1 MQWKRWR
8 LLAAL
13 IATLMAVSTVM
24 PAIASYQATPE
35 SGGATPTAGG
45 PGIDPSNMDLSV
57 DPGDDFYEFA
67 NGGWLEKTEIPSDE
81 ASYGVFNEL
90 DDLTTEQL
98 LDLLDELAGSDEVQE
113 GSDEWKAVQ
122 LFAQG
127 VDVETRDAEGIEPIQ
142 PILDEIEAISS
153 LEEFNVFQQEAGFY
167 WLTGLFYTFV
177 IPDLADSS
185 VYAAYLSGPFI
196 GMPNRDYYL
205 EDDEANLDVRE
216 AYVEACTQF
225 LALTG
230 YGEAE
235 AQAAAQA
242 VYDLERDLVEP
253 TLTREEQQDFS
264 LYNNPR
270 TLEELEAIY
279 PLMDWQAYV
288 EELGVTDVDTL
299 TATELGYLEA
309 LDGILAGADLE
320 ALKDYVKL
328 EVFWSFAE
336 YLSADVEQIAFEF
349 QGGALGGV
357 TDQEPLEERVLED
370 VNFLLGDAVGQ
381 LYVAEYFPPEAKEQI
396 TALVDALVV
405 AFRGR
410 LEDSPWM
417 TEETKATAVAKL
429 EKMGVKV
436 GYPDKWRSYAAADV
450 EDDYAMTALSALN
463 AEYRRQL
470 ERAGETVDKTEWNAL
485 AQEVNAF
492 YNPLSNDITFPAGIL
507 QPPFFDYQADPAVNF
522 GGIGFVIGHEITHG
536 FDLQGSQFDADGN
549 LANWWTEED
558 SAAFQALNDRAVEQ
572 FAAIE
577 VLPGLFIDGQ
587 ITVTENVADLGGV
600 QVSHDALH
608 TYLDANGDPGEIDG
622 FSQDERFFI
631 SAATV
636 WREEI
641 RDESLTTQVKADPH
655 SPAEVRATQPIR
667 NMDEFHEVFDIGP
680 GDPMYLSPEDRI
692 VIW

>member
-24 PAIASYQATPE
+24 PAIASFQGTPTTGEATPV
-35 SGGATPTAGG
+35 AGG
-45 PGIDPSNMDLSV
+45 QGIDPSNMDLSV

-67 NGGWLEKTEIPSDE
+67 NGGWFDKTEIPSDKG
-81 ASYGVFNEL
+81 SYGVFDEI
-90 DDLTTEQL
+90 DDLTKEQL
-98 LDLLDELAGSDEVQE
+98 LDLLDELTASDKVKE

-127 VDVETRDAEGIEPIQ
+127 MDIKTRDAEGIEPIQ
-142 PILDEIEAISS
+142 PILDEIEGISS
-153 LEEFNVFQQEAGFY
+153 LEEFNVFQQKAGFY

-177 IPDLADSS
+177 IPDLTDSS
-185 VYAAYLSGPFI
+185 VYSAYLSGPFI

-205 EDDEANLDVRE
+205 EDDESNVAIRE
-216 AYVEACTQF
+216 AYREACAKF

-230 YGEAE
+230 YDEAE
-235 AQAAAQA
+235 AQTAAQA
-242 VYDLERDLVEP
+242 VYDLEHDLVEP

-279 PLMDWQAYV
+279 PMMDWQAYV
-288 EELGVTDVDTL
+288 EGLGISDVDTL

-309 LDGILAGADLE
+309 LDGILTGADLE
-320 ALKDYVKL
+320 TLKDYVKL

-336 YLSADVEQIAFEF
+336 YLSSDVEQIAFDF

-357 TDQEPLEERVLED
+357 TDQEPLDERVLED
-370 VNFLLGDAVGQ
+370 VNTLLGDAVGQ
-381 LYVAEYFPPEAKEQI
+381 LYVAKYFPPEAKAQI

-405 AFRGR
+405 AFRAR
-410 LEDSPWM
+410 LQDNTWM
-417 TEETKATAVAKL
+417 TEQTKATAIAKL

-436 GYPDKWRSYAAADV
+436 GYPDKWRSYAAAKV
-450 EDDYAMTALSALN
+450 EDHYAMTALSALN
-463 AEYRRQL
+463 AEYHRTL
-470 ERAGETVDKTEWNAL
+470 ERAGEPVDKTEWGAL
-485 AQEVNAF
+485 AQDINAF
-492 YNPLSNDITFPAGIL
+492 YDPLNNDITFPAGIL

-536 FDLQGSQFDADGN
+536 FDLQGSQFDGDGN

-558 SAAFQALNDRAVEQ
+558 SAAFQKLNDRAVEQ
-572 FAAIE
+572 YSAIE
-577 VLPGLFIDGQ
+577 VLPGLFVDGQ

-600 QVSHDALH
+600 QVSQDALH
-608 TYLDANGDPGEIDG
+608 AYLEANGDPGEIDG

-641 RDESLTTQVKADPH
+641 RDESLTTQVKSDPH
-655 SPAEVRATQPIR
+655 APAEVRATQPIR
-667 NMDEFHEVFDIGP
+667 NMDEFYEVFDIGP
-680 GDPMYLSPEDRI
+680 GDPMYLPPEDRI
-692 VIW
+692 LIW